1 LKAPKAAPLPRG
13 AVVGVAVLGVVALVA
28 LAVFIRDYVPHHN
41 WLFSGHYALGF
52 GDLLSR
58 KRDIF
63 RIHHG
68 SNVYSL
74 HDHHQYFT
82 YPPAALFV
90 FWPLSWASFHTDA
103 LIWTL
108 VCLSALAGSIAIV
121 WRTVLASPT
130 WTIAAGSLWGSVAA
144 VVIFPVISIGLALG
158 QLGLLLMLLLA
169 LDYLVLRGPAKG
181 IATGVA
187 AAIKIYP
194 VVFIVGWLLRREWRP
209 AVTALFSGAVTS
221 ALAWAV
227 WPHFTATFVSRQLF
241 SGRELTHF
249 LHNLH
254 WRATSSSPYTIF
266 FRWPFHGGSW
276 ASPVGWVAS
285 LAVVALGLW
294 GAQRTWRAGLRATS
308 FVVLL
313 GASVLAG
320 PVTWDHYYTF
330 APLLV
335 FVVIENWHRRVL
347 VVAALVAM
355 VTYALPWQLDRNE
368 SFSVVGFSAHELFI
382 FVGRNALSAATV
394 VVMIAAIYVTRSNS
408 EHPHDALT
416 PVAKV

>member
-1 LKAPKAAPLPRG
+1 MT
-13 AVVGVAVLGVVALVA
+13 GVVALVVLA
-28 LAVFIRDYVPHHN
+28 LFIRAYVPHHN

-58 KRDIF
+58 TRDIW

-82 YPPAALFV
+82 YPPAALFI
-90 FWPLSWASFHTDA
+90 FWPLSWATFHTDV

-108 VCLSALAGSIAIV
+108 LCLFALAASIAIV
-121 WRTVLASPT
+121 WRTVAPQGP
-130 WTIAAGSLWGSVAA
+130 WTVAAGSLWGTVASVM
-144 VVIFPVISIGLALG
+144 VLPVISIGLALG
-158 QLGLLLMLLLA
+158 QLGLLLMLMLV
-169 LDYLVLRGPAKG
+169 LDYLVLRAPAKG
-181 IATGVA
+181 VLTGVA

-194 VVFIVGWLLRREWRP
+194 VVFIVSWLIRREWRP
-209 AVTALFSGAVTS
+209 ALTALASGALTS
-221 ALAWAV
+221 AAAWAI
-227 WPHFTATFVSRQLF
+227 WPHFTATFVNRQLL

-266 FRWPFHGGSW
+266 FRWPFHGGPY
-276 ASPVGWVAS
+276 ASLVGWLAS
-285 LAVVALGLW
+285 LAAVALGLW
-294 GAQRTWRAGLRATS
+294 AAQRLWRVGARASS
-308 FVVLL
+308 FVMVM

-335 FVVIENWHRRVL
+335 FVAYENRRRIAL
-347 VVAALVAM
+347 AITAVAALV
-355 VTYALPWQLDRNE
+355 VYAVPWQLARNE
-368 SFSVVGFSAHELFI
+368 SFSVTGLSAHELLI
-382 FVGRNALSAATV
+382 FVARNALSAATV
-394 VVMIAAIYVTRSNS
+394 ALSVAGVYVTRSTSAS
-408 EHPHDALT
+408 ESLDQTPA
-416 PVAKV
+416 PVA